1 METSNE
7 NKILDST
14 FVPAYY
20 PITLQS
26 WDQNI
31 SLVSSMEEEE
41 RTYKARLLISATNAI
56 EAKAKIEKI
65 RAIVNKEGFFDVL
78 IDDVSELV

>member
-1 METSNE
+1 
-7 NKILDST
+7 
-14 FVPAYY
+14 
-20 PITLQS
+20 
-26 WDQNI
+26 
-31 SLVSSMEEEE
+31 MEEEE
-41 RTYKARLLISATNAI
+41 RTYKARLLISAANAI